1 MSGWDDVQRAVGSA
15 DASLVADE
23 VLRLGAEARREVAR
37 RLRPYI
43 SEARQAAHERFHAAV
58 QQAEAEEQQAMGEY
72 VRERMDEGV
81 AEEVARGWWWEREH
95 YRHRRDVD
103 WGTRDNWIGPLRVA
117 GAGTLGG
124 AAAVADWLLRR
135 DFSEWGG
142 KMPLEPLLRVI
153 AARPAQWQADLAVHL
168 AGRLRATRRQLEN
181 GTVELALEL
190 LRRTGAEPPGHEP
203 LVVAWASMEPDLAR
217 DPLARHLVPRL
228 FEAEGVGRV
237 LRDDRIDAPSG
248 WSWLRALTAAAP
260 VEREVLV
267 EGCARRFLRGGSA
280 TDLRFFVRL
289 HDLLDPAPSR
299 ERVADYLRLLP
310 AAPGPVAELALRMLR
325 GPGVALS
332 GEEVNEAVAA
342 LLFRSE
348 SKLVRAGLTLLD
360 QAARDAGDDL
370 DHLAPALA
378 SAFLCESYEVRERA
392 VRWAGK
398 HARRFSPVG
407 AETVR
412 QAAAVLPAE
421 LAARLTPAYGQVE
434 PDAAPADAFEP
445 GTLPAFESPGRR
457 PVRPA
462 MEHLA
467 GTFRELHHEFAFER
481 WLDGFVRHPGAR
493 RPPARTTD
501 LYGAGDWTDLQQWTE
516 ALLREA
522 AGPGLEPPNPR
533 GPEGRKR
540 PRVLGLGQVPPNPRE
555 PEGRERPGVLTPG
568 VRRGIAANLAELGLV
583 LGAERLDARE
593 PQEGER
599 VFLAAVRKRQE
610 EKPPIAPAGRLPSP
624 ALVSPPHWA
633 MLQRCAEIHAALKE
647 GTLPPYLLATPTLTS
662 GHLDPAELVAR
673 LEGYERDGVRPL
685 PADLGQALLR
695 LPREADSGVVARAGR
710 LTSEAGATLVRW
722 LKARPEPVTSVE
734 WPAAPGGRPRARIRQ
749 EPTGIAFVDALFCDP
764 PRHQPAHGSCYE
776 SSWWLVLPSDRE
788 VVATHLIPHLYSG
801 WEGPGRLHQHVV
813 RLCHQDGPAGEGMA
827 LLLGIL
833 LGERGWYAEH
843 CRELLLRAV
852 ATKAL
857 PAAECGRQ
865 LGQCL
870 RLLDV
875 KLSPVLRALEECARR
890 GAHREVWQIMS
901 GLLQVFLPRPGER
914 ANAAHTRALEFAAE
928 VAGWAGAR
936 GTIPE
941 VAGIA
946 ARDGSSGLIR
956 AARRLDE
963 HLGRA

>member
-1 MSGWDDVQRAVGSA
+1 MSGWEDIQRAVGTA
-15 DASLVADE
+15 DASVVADE
-23 VLRLGAEARREVAR
+23 VLRLGADERREVAR
-37 RLRPYI
+37 RMRPYI
-43 SEARQAAHERFHAAV
+43 REARQAAHARFDAAR
-58 QQAEAEEQQAMGEY
+58 Q
-72 VRERMDEGV
+72 RH
-81 AEEVARGWWWEREH
+81 H
-95 YRHRRDVD
+95 YRHERHVD
-103 WGTRDNWIGPLRVA
+103 WRTRNNWIGPLRVA

-135 DFSEWGG
+135 DFSEWGQE
-142 KMPLEPLLRVI
+142 MPLEPLLRVI
-153 AARPAQWQADLAVHL
+153 AARPAQWQADLAAHL
-168 AGRLRATRRQLEN
+168 TGRLRATRLQLEN
-181 GTVELALEL
+181 GTVALALEL
-190 LRRTGAEPPGHEP
+190 LRRTGAEPPDHEP
-203 LVVAWASMEPDLAR
+203 LVVAWVSTEPDLAR

-228 FEAEGVGRV
+228 FEAEGVGRA

-248 WSWLRALTAAAP
+248 RSWLRALTEAAP

-267 EGCARRFLRGGSA
+267 EGCIRRFLRGGSA

-299 ERVADYLRLLP
+299 ERIGDYLRLLP

-332 GEEVNEAVAA
+332 GEEVNDAVAA

-378 SAFLCESYEVRERA
+378 SAFLCESYEVRERS
-392 VRWAGK
+392 VRWAVK

-412 QAAAVLPAE
+412 EAAAVLPPD
-421 LAARLTPAYGQVE
+421 LVARLTPAYGQVE

-445 GTLPAFESPGRR
+445 GTLPAFEAPRRR

-462 MEHLA
+462 MDNLA

-493 RPPARTTD
+493 RPPAHTTD
-501 LYGAGDWTDLQQWTE
+501 LYGTGEWRYVEQWTE

-522 AGPGLEPPNPR
+522 AGPGQEPP
-533 GPEGRKR
+533 GPC
-540 PRVLGLGQVPPNPRE
+540 E
-555 PEGRERPGVLTPG
+555 PERRAFESRVRPGILTPG
-568 VRRGIAANLAELGLV
+568 VHRGLAASLAELGLV
-583 LGAERLDARE
+583 LGGAERLDTEE

-599 VFLAAVRKRQE
+599 VFFAPVRKKRRE
-610 EKPPIAPAGRLPSP
+610 EKPPGLLPIASVGRLPSS

-633 MLQRCAEIHAALKE
+633 MLQRCAEIHAALKK

-662 GHLDPAELVAR
+662 GHIDPAELVAR
-673 LEGYERDGVRPL
+673 LEGYERNGVRPL

-695 LPREADSGVVARAGR
+695 LPREVDSGVVARAGR

-734 WPAAPGGRPRARIRQ
+734 WPTAPGGRPRPRIRR
-749 EPTGIAFVDALFCDP
+749 EPTGVAFVDALFCDP
-764 PRHQPAHGSCYE
+764 PLHRPSHHGSYE

-788 VVATHLIPHLYSG
+788 VVAMHLIPHLYDG
-801 WEGPGRLHQHVV
+801 WEGPGHLRPHTT

-827 LLLGIL
+827 LLVGIM
-833 LGERGWYAEH
+833 LGERGWNAEH
-843 CRELLLRAV
+843 CRELLLRAA
-852 ATKAL
+852 ATEAL

-865 LGQCL
+865 LGHCL

-875 KLSPVLRALEECARR
+875 KLGPVLQALDECARQ

-901 GLLQVFLPRPGER
+901 GLLPVFLPRPGER

>member
-1 MSGWDDVQRAVGSA
+1 MSAWEDLQRAVGTA
-15 DASLVADE
+15 DASVVAGE
-23 VLRLGAEARREVAR
+23 VLRLGAEERREVAR

-43 SEARQAAHERFHAAV
+43 GEARQAAHARFDAAR
-58 QQAEAEEQQAMGEY
+58 QQAEAEEQQAMRDY
-72 VRERMDEGV
+72 IRARMDEGV
-81 AEEVARGWWWEREH
+81 AEEVAQRWWWERRH
-95 YRHRRDVD
+95 YRHERHVD
-103 WGTRDNWIGPLRVA
+103 WGMRNNWIGPLRVA

-135 DFSEWGG
+135 DFSEWGQN
-142 KMPLEPLLRVI
+142 MPLEPLLRVI
-153 AARPAQWQADLAVHL
+153 AARPAQWQADLAAHL
-168 AGRLRATRRQLEN
+168 TGRLRGTRPQLEN
-181 GTVELALEL
+181 GTVALTLEL
-190 LRRTGAEPPGHEP
+190 LRRTGAEPPDHEP
-203 LVVAWASMEPDLAR
+203 LVVAWVSTEPDLAR

-228 FEAEGVGRV
+228 FEAEGVGRA

-248 WSWLRALTAAAP
+248 RSWLRALTKAAP
-260 VEREVLV
+260 VEHEVLA
-267 EGCARRFLRGGSA
+267 EGCVRRFLRGGSA

-299 ERVADYLRLLP
+299 ERVGDYLRLLP

-332 GEEVNEAVAA
+332 GEEVNDAVAA

-378 SAFLCESYEVRERA
+378 SAFLCESYEIRERS
-392 VRWAGK
+392 VRWAVK

-412 QAAAVLPAE
+412 EAAAVLPPD
-421 LAARLTPAYGQVE
+421 LVARLTPAYGQVE

-445 GTLPAFESPGRR
+445 GTLPAFEVARRR

-462 MEHLA
+462 MENLA

-493 RPPARTTD
+493 RPPAHPTD
-501 LYGAGDWTDLQQWTE
+501 LYGTGEWRYVEQWTE

-522 AGPGLEPPNPR
+522 AGPGPEPP
-533 GPEGRKR
+533 G
-540 PRVLGLGQVPPNPRE
+540 PRE
-555 PEGRERPGVLTPG
+555 FERRTFESRERPGILTPG
-568 VRRGIAANLAELGLV
+568 VHGGIAASLAELGLV
-583 LGAERLDARE
+583 LGGAERLDTEE

-599 VFLAAVRKRQE
+599 VFFAPVRKKRR
-610 EKPPIAPAGRLPSP
+610 EKPPVLLPIASAGRLPSP

-633 MLQRCAEIHAALKE
+633 TLQRCAEIHTALKE

-673 LEGYERDGVRPL
+673 LEGYERNGVRPL

-695 LPREADSGVVARAGR
+695 LPREVDSGVVARAGR

-734 WPAAPGGRPRARIRQ
+734 WPTAPGGRPRPRIRQ
-749 EPTGIAFVDALFCDP
+749 EPTGVAFVDALFYDP
-764 PRHQPAHGSCYE
+764 PLHGPSHHGSYE

-788 VVATHLIPHLYSG
+788 VVAMHLIPHLYGG
-801 WEGPGRLHQHVV
+801 WEGPGRLRLHAT
-813 RLCHQDGPAGEGMA
+813 RLCDQDGPAGEGMA
-827 LLLGIL
+827 LLVGIL
-833 LGERGWYAEH
+833 QGERGWNAGQ

-852 ATKAL
+852 ATEAL

-865 LGQCL
+865 LGHCL

-875 KLSPVLRALEECARR
+875 KLGSVLQALDECARQ

-901 GLLQVFLPRPGER
+901 GLLPVFLPRPGER
-914 ANAAHTRALEFAAE
+914 ANGAHTRALEFAAE

-946 ARDGSSGLIR
+946 ARNGSSGLIR

-963 HLGRA
+963 HLGRV